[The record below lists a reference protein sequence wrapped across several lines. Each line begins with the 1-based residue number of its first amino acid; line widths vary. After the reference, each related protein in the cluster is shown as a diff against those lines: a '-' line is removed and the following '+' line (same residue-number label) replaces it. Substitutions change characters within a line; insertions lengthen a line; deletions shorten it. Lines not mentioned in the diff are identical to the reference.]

1 MKKISFVIPC
11 YGSEHTIENVV
22 NEIRQ
27 TVTKRSEYDYEI
39 ILVNDYSPD
48 HVWDKITE
56 LTREDPHVK
65 GLFLAKKFWTAF
77 SAYGRVSGI
86 GWRYCDF
93 AG

>member
-56 LTREDPHVK
+56 LTRADQHVK
-65 GLFLAKKFWTAF
+65 GLFLAKILGSIQLLWP
-77 SAYGRVSGI
+77 GI
-86 GWRYCDF
+86 GNRMEIL
-93 AG
+93 

>member
-48 HVWDKITE
+48 HGW
-56 LTREDPHVK
+56 LP
-65 GLFLAKKFWTAF
+65 
-77 SAYGRVSGI
+77 GI

-93 AG
+93 SG